1 MKEKPHMKFY
11 IATDHAGFNYKESIK
26 EYVSS
31 KGHEIVDLG
40 PDTPDRVDY
49 PDYARRCAEAV
60 RDEPGSF
67 GILVCGTGIGISI
80 AANKVEGIRAAL
92 CHDAYTAAMS
102 RAHNNAQILCFGE
115 RVVGMGVVQ
124 SMIDAFIET
133 EFEGGRH
140 AGRVDKINAID
151 ASRCGFGADLE

>member
-1 MKEKPHMKFY
+1 
-11 IATDHAGFNYKESIK
+11 
-26 EYVSS
+26 
-31 KGHEIVDLG
+31 
-40 PDTPDRVDY
+40 
-49 PDYARRCAEAV
+49 
-60 RDEPGSF
+60 
-67 GILVCGTGIGISI
+67 
-80 AANKVEGIRAAL
+80 
-92 CHDAYTAAMS
+92 MS
-102 RAHNNAQILCFGE
+102 RANNNAQILCFGE